1 MKKDFMFTC
10 ESVTEGHPDKLCD
23 QISDAIV
30 DRYLHQDP
38 GARVVAECAVS
49 NGILF
54 VAVRHASCATVDIP
68 ETARQVI
75 AQVGYDREDFDARN
89 CTIMSS
95 ITEIQD
101 PPSHEGDGRL
111 LTEAQIERIPA
122 RNMSNAFGYACGHCA
137 AGIPLPLRLAHKLA
151 RRLVTVRLE
160 KLLPYLAPD
169 GKTQVG
175 VEFHNRMPSRIHSI
189 TVVASQYEGTDIA
202 PQRLQRELEEA
213 VIREAFADEELGLDR
228 DTEIFVNPEGPFMV
242 GGPSRHSGLTGRKT
256 AIDTYG
262 EFSRHSESALSGKDP
277 SRIDRVGV
285 YAARHA
291 AKNVVAARL
300 ARECEVH
307 LTYSIGRARPASI
320 QVETFGSGGMPD
332 DEIAAL
338 VAEVFDFRPAGIVR
352 QFNLRNLPALG
363 HGSFYR
369 RLAAYGHVGRV
380 DLAVPWEATDKAAAL
395 AERAGLAV
403 V

>member
-38 GARVVAECAVS
+38 YSRVVAECAVS

-54 VAVRHASCATVDIP
+54 VAVRYGSRATVDIP

-75 AQVGYDREDFDARN
+75 SQVGYHREDFDARN
-89 CTIMSS
+89 CTIISS
-95 ITEIQD
+95 ITEIHD
-101 PPSHEGDGRL
+101 LPGPEGGERS
-111 LTEAQIERIPA
+111 LTEAQIDRIPA

-151 RRLVTVRLE
+151 RRLASVRLE
-160 KLLPYLAPD
+160 KLLPYLGSD

-175 VEFHNRMPSRIHSI
+175 VEFHNRMPRRIHSI
-189 TVVASQYEGTDIA
+189 TIVASQHDGMDVHPE
-202 PQRLQRELEEA
+202 RLNRELEEA
-213 VIREAFADEELGLDR
+213 VIREAFADEEIRLDR
-228 DTEIFVNPEGPFMV
+228 NTEIFINPEGPFIV

-291 AKNVVAARL
+291 AKNVVAAGL
-300 ARECEVH
+300 AEECEVH
-307 LTYSIGRARPASI
+307 LTYCIGRARPASI
-320 QVETFGSGGMPD
+320 QVETFGSGAIAD
-332 DEIAAL
+332 EEIAAL
-338 VAEVFDFRPAGIVR
+338 VGETFDFRPAGIVR
-352 QFNLRNLPALG
+352 QFNLRHLPAIC

-369 RLAAYGHVGRV
+369 RLAAYGHVGRT
-380 DLAVPWEATDKAAAL
+380 DFPVPWEATDKAAAL
-395 AERAGLAV
+395 AERAGVAV
-403 V
+403 A